1 MQNTRSDLNGAA
13 QIIADLRMRL
23 LDLRNGNKLLSYK
36 HSERGKTQVRL
47 VDEQPDFLHEC
58 LTSGKGLALRPLPEP
73 QTEFPD
79 ERTDEFLM
87 VLEELRRMDQV
98 WLNLLNEEEDT
109 SSDRVQKLDR
119 EIRDKVREVIGLPP
133 ARSGKMVSIA
143 DWARINGVEPSF
155 ELPKPLSG
163 KALAKHTDGEL
174 QTLLLPDEL
183 QGRMAGVRDQA
194 RTALQDLG
202 VNLLHLAVGFLEWF
216 ESPTS
221 DKALIAPLLL
231 YPAELDRKPIAGTGQ
246 YRYTL
251 RGEQDPI
258 INITLKQRL
267 ANDFNLIVPEFEE
280 NDAPE
285 SYMERMAQ
293 VIKVLPRWRIR
304 RFATIG
310 LFSFSRLAMYNDL
323 DPARWGN
330 NEGLAS
336 AGVLGS
342 LFSRKEGQPSEAH
355 SYDLDDRTVEAEVPV
370 LIRDA
375 DSSQHQAIIEVMR
388 GRNLVIQGPPGTGKS
403 QTIANIIAASLSK
416 GKSVLFVAEKGAA
429 LDVVKKRLD
438 EAGIGEFCLELHS
451 TKVKK
456 TEVLGSLE
464 RRLNIPATKPIVEFE
479 RAKAQLYAMRD
490 RLSSHSRTV
499 NTPFGALDVCDRGVW
514 RPATIYDILWREQ
527 RMRSIPFILHGLERI
542 VLSDA
547 ILTTRADEARRRDRL
562 MLIERMASGF
572 HGKFGSLENHPW
584 SFVRNLEIQ
593 FLDEASIVQMAVAAG
608 DQLARLWELRGGEV
622 QRLCGGL
629 LPVSL
634 FDLLDLSQ
642 DLLEIATPSPLVRE
656 SLVRAVL
663 GGGVSSAA
671 IIDVLDAFM
680 EKRRLQTTRS
690 ELLVDPS
697 GGSFLGADVLRVV
710 VGEAESAG
718 LEAITIAQ
726 MKVRADAINCDLD
739 RLDRAVAISREL
751 FEVLGLLQ
759 APICVRTLMPVLDL
773 IELLPALNRRALL
786 ARTPSVLDEGAAD
799 TLERAKGVLGELL
812 NKKTQL
818 QSQVVIDSELSVTE
832 VRRLVSVLKST
843 SFFGRFFSEYR
854 SAKKACLARLKSTS
868 LKDEQQVIDVFQEV
882 ADYLEEQQRFENDRI
897 FSAVC
902 AHHFRGLETD
912 VDLLVDTNKLGACVR
927 SRFVGLGEIE
937 KGIRK
942 FLFDAEME
950 SIDALRQ
957 LGGDERVSD
966 LRLIVGQ
973 LSDSTQPF
981 ELKIQELT
989 NEIVAIQRVS
999 RALIELGFRSDISP
1013 KQAAEMLHVVSRSSV
1028 LDATIRSAASLEGI
1042 GLGILSGSYSDL
1054 DSILESMS
1062 ESLRFVEAIRSDNL
1076 PNGVLTRLTSSD
1088 LTLSAVFSETREV
1101 GASLQNS
1108 VNSAINAVSALWKEV
1123 IPGSDSPNAIR
1134 LICEEESIPDL
1145 SRVVK
1150 AAITQP
1156 AELMPWI
1163 AFQRAIEEA
1172 RADGLGDILDVY
1184 DQAGKPYTHLV
1195 SSYERL
1201 LYVSLAKAA
1210 LKVYP
1215 QIAAQTGQSLDDV
1228 RSQFRNLDKRILEMQ
1243 SQALVASLAATPI
1256 PEGVKSLRKG
1266 DCTEAALIR
1275 NEIGKKMRHIPIREL
1290 YLRASNAI
1298 RAMKPCL
1305 MMSPSSVSQYL
1316 NPNQAFDIVIIDE
1329 ASQMRPE
1336 ESIGTLA
1343 RGKQAVI
1350 VGDTKQLP
1358 PSNFFARQDTSAL
1371 QEDDG
1376 EYEKVVAESVLDVA
1390 SVSFHPMRKLLW
1402 HYRSRHGALIA
1413 FSNRHFYGDE
1423 LMVFPSPQEG
1433 SSSSRVRLVRVE
1445 GRYRASVNVPEAH
1458 AVAEAAIEF
1467 MTLHPD
1473 KSLGIVALNQP
1484 QRDLILG
1491 EMDRIFARDS
1501 ASEDYRAHWQNTL
1514 EPFFVKNLENVQGD
1528 ERDFIFIST
1537 VYGPDENGNLMQRFG
1552 PINGA
1557 AGDRRLNVL
1566 FSRAKI
1572 GVTVFSSMSPDKIRV
1587 DDNTPRGTRLL
1598 KEYLQYAAT
1607 GRLDAGDVGHQEC
1620 DSDFEHFV
1628 KEHLEAKGYEVFC
1641 QIGVAGFRIDLGVKH
1656 PKWPHGFLLGIECD
1670 GATYHS
1676 SLSARDRDRLRQ
1688 QVLES
1693 LGWTIYR
1700 VWSTDWF
1707 LDQNREINKMVSFI
1721 ERTLK
1726 VATGNLVGVHPERR
1740 LSEKDGSSLKGGSA
1754 GFNN

>member
-1 MQNTRSDLNGAA
+1 MQDTTVDLNGAA

-58 LTSGKGLALRPLPEP
+58 LTSGKELVFRSLPEP

-79 ERTDEFLM
+79 EQTDKFLM
-87 VLEELRRMDQV
+87 LLEELRRMDQS
-98 WLNLLNEEEDT
+98 WLGLLDEEEDP
-109 SSDRVQKLDR
+109 SSYRVQKLDR
-119 EIRDKVREVIGLPP
+119 EIRDRVRGTLGLPP
-133 ARSGKMVSIA
+133 ARSGKMVSVA

-155 ELPKPLSG
+155 ELPKPSSG
-163 KALAKHTDGEL
+163 KALTKHTDSEI

-194 RTALQDLG
+194 RTSLQDLG
-202 VNLLHLAVGFLEWF
+202 VNLLHLAIGFLEWF

-221 DKALIAPLLL
+221 DKALLAPLLL
-231 YPAELDRKPIAGTGQ
+231 YPAELDRKPIAATGQ
-246 YRYTL
+246 YRYIL

-280 NDAPE
+280 NDTPE
-285 SYMERMAQ
+285 SYMARMAQ

-310 LFSFSRLAMYNDL
+310 LFSFARLAMYNDL
-323 DPARWGN
+323 DPARWGDGG
-330 NEGLAS
+330 GLAS

-342 LFSRKEGQPSEAH
+342 LFSRKEGQPSAAQ

-375 DSSQHQAIIEVMR
+375 DSSQHHAIIEVMR

-456 TEVLGSLE
+456 TEVIGSLE
-464 RRLNIPATKPIVEFE
+464 RRLNISATKPIVELE
-479 RAKAQLYAMRD
+479 RAKAQLHAIRE

-499 NTPFGALDVCDRGVW
+499 NTPFGALEVCDRGVW
-514 RPATIYDILWREQ
+514 RPATIHDILWREQ
-527 RMRSIPFILHGLERI
+527 RMRSIPFILDGLERL

-562 MLIERMASGF
+562 LLIERIAASF
-572 HGKFGSLENHPW
+572 HGKFGLLENHPW
-584 SFVRNLEIQ
+584 AFVRNLEIQ
-593 FLDEASIVQMAVAAG
+593 FLDESYIVHMAVAAG
-608 DQLARLWELRGGEV
+608 DKLAHLWELRGGAL

-629 LPVSL
+629 LPISL
-634 FDLLDLSQ
+634 LDLLDLSR
-642 DLLEIATPSPLVRE
+642 DLLEIAMPSPLVRE

-663 GGGVSSAA
+663 GGGLSSAA
-671 IIDVLDAFM
+671 IIDVLDAFL
-680 EKRRLQTTRS
+680 EKRRLQKTLP
-690 ELLVDPS
+690 ELLVDPN
-697 GGSFLGADVLRVV
+697 GGPFLGGEVLRVV
-710 VGEAESAG
+710 IGEAESAG
-718 LEAITIAQ
+718 LDAITIAQ
-726 MKVRADAINCDLD
+726 MNVRADAIKCDLE
-739 RLDRAVAISREL
+739 RLDRALALSREL
-751 FEVLGLLQ
+751 FEILGLLQ
-759 APICVRTLMPVLDL
+759 APICVRTLLPVLDL

-799 TLERAKGVLGELL
+799 TLERARSVLGDLL

-854 SAKKACLARLKSTS
+854 SAKRACLARLKSIN
-868 LKDEQQVIDVFQEV
+868 LKDDLQVINVFLEL

-897 FSAVC
+897 LSAVC

-912 VDLLVDTNKLGACVR
+912 VDLLVDTNQLGACVR

-942 FLFDAEME
+942 FVFDRDME

-973 LSDSTQPF
+973 LNDSTQPF
-981 ELKIQELT
+981 ELIIQERT
-989 NEIVAIQRVS
+989 NEMVAIQSVS
-999 RALIELGFRSDISP
+999 RALIDLGFRSDVSP
-1013 KQAAEMLHVVSRSSV
+1013 KQASEMLYVVSRSSV
-1028 LDATIRSAASLEGI
+1028 LDATIRTAASLEGI
-1042 GLGILSGSYSDL
+1042 GLGILSGSDSD
-1054 DSILESMS
+1054 LESMS
-1062 ESLRFVEAIRSDNL
+1062 ESLRFIEAIRSDNL
-1076 PNGVLTRLTSSD
+1076 PDGILTRLTSSD
-1088 LTLSAVFSETREV
+1088 LTLSAVCSEAREM

-1108 VNSAINAVSALWKEV
+1108 VNSAIGAVSVLWKEV
-1123 IPGSDSPNAIR
+1123 IPDSDSPDAIR

-1150 AAITQP
+1150 AAIAQP
-1156 AELMPWI
+1156 TELMPWI
-1163 AFQRAIEEA
+1163 AFQRAIKEA
-1172 RADGLGDILDVY
+1172 RADGLGHILDVY
-1184 DQAGKPYTHLV
+1184 DQAGKPYTDLV
-1195 SSYERL
+1195 SSYDRL

-1210 LKVYP
+1210 LKVHP

-1228 RSQFRNLDKRILEMQ
+1228 RSQFRTLDKRILEMQ
-1243 SQALVASLAATPI
+1243 SQALFARLTTTLI
-1256 PEGVKSLRKG
+1256 PEGVKSQRKG

-1275 NEIGKKMRHIPIREL
+1275 NEIGKKIRHIPIREL
-1290 YLRASNAI
+1290 FSRASNAI

-1305 MMSPSSVSQYL
+1305 MMSPSSVAQYL

-1390 SVSFHPMRKLLW
+1390 SVYFHPMRKLLW
-1402 HYRSRHGALIA
+1402 HYRSRHGSLIA

-1433 SSSSRVRLVRVE
+1433 SSSSGVRLVRVE
-1445 GRYRASVNVPEAH
+1445 GRYRASVNVPEAQ

-1467 MTLHPD
+1467 MTRHPD

-1501 ASEDYRAHWQNTL
+1501 ASEEYRTHWQNTL

-1572 GVTVFSSMSPDKIRV
+1572 GVTVFSSMAPDKIRV

-1598 KEYLQYAAT
+1598 REYLQYAAT
-1607 GRLDAGDVGHQEC
+1607 GRLDSGEVGIREC

-1628 KEHLEAKGYEVFC
+1628 KERLEAKGYEVFC

-1707 LDQNREINKMVSFI
+1707 LDQNRELNKMVSFI
-1721 ERTLK
+1721 ESTLK
-1726 VATGNLVGVHPERR
+1726 VATGNLVEAYPDQELMTSTV
-1740 LSEKDGSSLKGGSA
+1740 S
-1754 GFNN
+1754 